1 MHKSR
6 SLFLK
11 TFCKDK
17 QTRGGNIFSAARRGT
32 ENPPCVLVS
41 LAVRVLQKNSAGC
54 LFCLRPISDKSKA
67 SWSYC
72 RTKKQNF
79 VSCFFLRDKVKSTLT
94 TRITGEIVNNIMHLL
109 YLQVEE
115 SSEHRPHQ
123 FQCRPNKNVT
133 SITY

>member
-1 MHKSR
+1 MHSPIKKLHIR
-6 SLFLK
+6 CIKVDLFLK
-11 TFCKDK
+11 TFREEK

-72 RTKKQNF
+72 RIKKF
-79 VSCFFLRDKVKSTLT
+79 VSYNLWEEVKSTLT
-94 TRITGEIVNNIMHLL
+94 EKMTAEIGNNIKDLL
-109 YLQVEE
+109 
-115 SSEHRPHQ
+115 
-123 FQCRPNKNVT
+123 C
-133 SITY
+133 